1 MKEKESAVQVL
12 QHQDGNGEQT
22 LLPGVRFSPNHSTTA
37 EKAAQEIACFLLRGS
52 VNAIPLR
59 DLQRLTGLDGRT
71 IRRKILVERRHG
83 VCICE
88 DNKSGYFIAE
98 NVRERDA
105 CARSMLARA
114 REVERTA
121 KAISEASVADG

>member
-1 MKEKESAVQVL
+1 MENEKNAVPVCET
-12 QHQDGNGEQT
+12 GNGCEQIALEGFET
-22 LLPGVRFSPNHSTTA
+22 PQANSTTG
-37 EKAAQEIACFLLRGS
+37 KNPAQEIACFLLRGS

-83 VCICE
+83 GCICE

-105 CARSMLARA
+105 CAASMRHRA
-114 REVERTA
+114 KEIRKTADAIAAAEVP
-121 KAISEASVADG
+121 DG